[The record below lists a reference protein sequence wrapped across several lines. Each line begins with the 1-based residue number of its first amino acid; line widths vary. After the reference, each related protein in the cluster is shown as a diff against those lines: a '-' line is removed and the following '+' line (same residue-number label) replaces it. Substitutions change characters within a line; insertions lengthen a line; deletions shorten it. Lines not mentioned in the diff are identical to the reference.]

1 MTQRDTLLVVGGV
14 LLAAAVSVLLL
25 ASVLVRQGPAG
36 RPGVVVGRSPV
47 PTARPIAEL
56 ERRLPVEFRFL
67 APILPVQRG
76 VSDVA
81 RGAAGLLLVLVVTS
95 STLVLAREQVVR
107 AHAASVGGLAE
118 QARVLGVG
126 VGVLVVIASAVLL
139 GWVFL
144 LTSVIGQTPQLFL
157 FGLQV
162 VLALFAIVLLILG
175 IAALLGFCVASW
187 RFGVRLLTLPA
198 WRRAG
203 EQVPAAAATLLG
215 ATLLY
220 LAAQLP
226 VVGPL
231 ISALVLAYSLG
242 AFVLGRLAP
251 TANTATERAGA
262 PPPS

>member
-56 ERRLPVEFRFL
+56 ERRLPVELRFL

-81 RGAAGLLLVLVVTS
+81 RGAAGLLLVLVLTS
-95 STLVLAREQVVR
+95 STLVLGREQVVR
-107 AHAASVGGLAE
+107 AHAASVGHLGE

-144 LTSVIGQTPQLFL
+144 LTSLIGQAPQLFL

-162 VLALFAIVLLILG
+162 VLAVFALVLLILG
-175 IAALLGFCVASW
+175 IGALLGFCAASW

-226 VVGPL
+226 VAGPIVSVL
-231 ISALVLAYSLG
+231 ILAYSLG
-242 AFVLGRLAP
+242 AFVLARLAP
-251 TANTATERAGA
+251 A
-262 PPPS
+262 PPGATDRSAVVPAS